1 MDRDYYSEKTINQF
15 IRKDVCQNDK
25 LLYKYYQLSNAKKFR
40 RRLQILKVDHKKIE
54 QTVYVFIT
62 DSIRDIILQFIGKL
76 AEHMKPMGDLIISGG
91 EAFNTY
97 FSQEDRIVTSDID
110 TKFVPIMKSGNGRL
124 IGPGYYKYFGYL
136 QAIKL
141 ILWDYLGKN
150 CNRIGKLIKKRL
162 QLIKSDKITKILG
175 IRLPLSGP
183 TVTRRYT
190 LIRKQKQSKNNSN
203 NITAGNVLID
213 VELFALDLNI
223 NYYSVEKGKVE
234 RQRLG
239 GILDIALMR
248 PFEVGSEVLYSQTDG
263 MFYRN
268 PLNGKTVFNKNIKIA
283 GKKFLID
290 DLYLMKS
297 LGLRTKKKE
306 KDRKR
311 ILRFSQ
317 KVLKITNIN
326 SSTTDK
332 DLFSKADRK
341 VKSLEAVFD
350 FKDRQT
356 LNTENILKYASKIN
370 PYNNLKYVTPPDK
383 LKVMS
388 QFMFGFKG
396 PRNVNVNGF
405 TKTSGPFR
413 FNSNKSK
420 WIKNNKNLY
429 IKNEMNF
436 RIQKKVLKNK
446 QNLSNLSN
454 VILYGYLPSRDRWIS
469 SEILRRS
476 SLIPFIGLKK

>member
-1 MDRDYYSEKTINQF
+1 ME
-15 IRKDVCQNDK
+15 
-25 LLYKYYQLSNAKKFR
+25 
-40 RRLQILKVDHKKIE
+40 
-54 QTVYVFIT
+54 
-62 DSIRDIILQFIGKL
+62 
-76 AEHMKPMGDLIISGG
+76 PMGDLIISGG

-110 TKFVPIMKSGNGRL
+110 TKFVPIMKARNGKL

-150 CNRIGKLIKKRL
+150 CNKIENLIKKRL
-162 QLIKSDKITKILG
+162 QIIKSDRITKILG

-183 TVTRRYT
+183 YVTRRYT

-203 NITAGNVLID
+203 DITAGNVLID

-223 NYYSVEKGKVE
+223 RYYSVESEKVKL
-234 RQRLG
+234 QRLG
-239 GILDIALMR
+239 GILDIAFMR
-248 PFEVGSEVLYSQTDG
+248 PFEVGSEVLYSQTPG
-263 MFYRN
+263 LFLRN
-268 PLNGKTVFNKNIKIA
+268 PLNGKTVFNKNIKVA

-311 ILRFSQ
+311 ILKFSQ
-317 KVLKITNIN
+317 KVLKIQNIN
-326 SSTTDK
+326 SSTSDRE
-332 DLFSKADRK
+332 LFIKAGRK
-341 VKSLEAVFD
+341 VKSIETVFD
-350 FKDRQT
+350 FKSRLV
-356 LNTENILKYASKIN
+356 LNPEIILKNAVSIN
-370 PYNNLKYVTPPDK
+370 PYSYLKYVTPPDK

-396 PRNVNVNGF
+396 PRSVNINGF

-413 FNSNKSK
+413 FNSSKSK
-420 WIKNNKNLY
+420 WIKNDKKLY

-436 RIQKKVLKNK
+436 RVQKKVLKNK
-446 QNLSNLSN
+446 QNISNISN
-454 VILYGYLPSRDRWIS
+454 VILYGYLPARDHWIP